1 MNNQPQHTIQAPGLT
16 LSDVYFVLF
25 RHKWKIIVFSLAGF
39 ALAATLYLFQS
50 RTYQSEA
57 ELYIRYVLDTHAP
70 KSGMGDDRTTSPDER
85 GDNIMNSEV
94 AILSSLDL
102 AQTVA
107 SNIGPEK
114 ILAKVGGGKDPVR
127 AAGVLRGNLLVQAG
141 KQSSIITVILKH
153 PDPDI
158 LQPVLQNLID
168 EYLNKH
174 REIHQ
179 AAGMS
184 YEALDAETGQLR
196 TRLSQTDEELKKKT
210 GQVGAITPQTTKI
223 EYANKIARIQDEL
236 LDAQVKLAQQQASL
250 ASLTNHSSHASENP
264 ATTNSQKS
272 AAVADI
278 PPTKSD
284 DYKNTCDQIDQLWKK
299 KTELLNQSYREESKP
314 VKEVVDEISDAESHK
329 QKLEAEYPGLAASPV
344 VTSSHSEQ
352 PGASALNLSGA
363 IATVEG
369 LEATTNLLASKLAQ
383 IQAGAAQFAE
393 AEPAIMELQRTKQ
406 IDETNYLY
414 FKTTLEQSRINEVL
428 GDGKV
433 SNISI
438 IQKPSPP
445 GLAQSK
451 LMRLVGMVGI
461 AGIALGLGLA
471 FLIEFYLDRSL
482 KRPVEIETKLKLPL
496 FVSIPCLDSKS
507 RNWLGNILERRLLK
521 NGNGAT
527 SDGHGEN
534 GHSATPAQ
542 LEVAPWAEGHSL
554 HSFYEALRDRL
565 VTYFELKN
573 LTHKPKLVAITS
585 SGKGSGV
592 TTTAMGLAASLS
604 QTGEG
609 NVLLVDMNIGQ
620 EAAQQFHRGKPVCGL
635 DEILEDGNRTNA
647 LVQDNLYV
655 VADSSTN
662 GDKLSRIFPKRFGN
676 MLPKL
681 RASDYDYIIFDMPPV
696 SQISITPRLSRFMD
710 MILFVVEAEKT
721 DSEVARRATALLV
734 EASGSVGIVLNKT
747 RTYIPRALQQDF

>member
-1 MNNQPQHTIQAPGLT
+1 MT
-16 LSDVYFVLF
+16 LSDIYFVLF
-25 RHKWKIIVFSLAGF
+25 RHKWKITVFTLAG
-39 ALAATLYLFQS
+39 LAAATTLYFFRP

-57 ELYIRYVLDTHAP
+57 DLYIRYVLDTHAP

-85 GDNIMNSEV
+85 GENIMNSEV

-107 SNIGPEK
+107 SNIGPDK
-114 ILAKVGGGKDPVR
+114 ILAKVGGGKDPLR
-127 AAGVLRGNLLVQAG
+127 AAEMLKANLSVQAG

-153 PDPDI
+153 PDPEI
-158 LQPVLQNLID
+158 LQPVLQNFID

-196 TRLSQTDEELKKKT
+196 TRLTQTDDELKKKT
-210 GQVGAITPQTTKI
+210 GEVGAVSIQTTKSQ
-223 EYANKIARIQDEL
+223 YADEIAKIQQEL
-236 LDAQVKLAQQQASL
+236 LDAQVELAERLASL
-250 ASLTNHSSHASENP
+250 ATLTNKQTHGSADT
-264 ATTNSQKS
+264 AATNSHT
-272 AAVADI
+272 AAALADI
-278 PPTKSD
+278 PPSKSD
-284 DYKNTCDQIDQLWKK
+284 DYKNTRAQIDQLWKK
-299 KTELLNQSYREESKP
+299 KTELLNQSFREESKP

-329 QKLEAEYPGLAASPV
+329 QKLETEYPGLA
-344 VTSSHSEQ
+344 TSDAAKSGSSEQ
-352 PGASALNLSGA
+352 AGASVLNSFDA
-363 IATVEG
+363 SARIAS
-369 LEATTNLLASKLAQ
+369 LQAKTNVLASELAQ
-383 IQAGAAQFAE
+383 IQTREAQFAE
-393 AEPAIMELQRTKQ
+393 AEPAIMELLRTKQ
-406 IDETNYLY
+406 IDETNYVY

-451 LMRLVGMVGI
+451 FMRFVGMIGI
-461 AGIALGLGLA
+461 GGMVAGLGLA
-471 FLIEFYLDRSL
+471 FLIELYLDRSL

-507 RNWLGNILERRLLK
+507 RNWLGNIIERRLLK
-521 NGNGAT
+521 NGNGTT
-527 SDGHGEN
+527 SNGHGEN
-534 GHSATPAQ
+534 GHLATPAR
-542 LEVAPWAEGHSL
+542 LEVAPWAEGHGL
-554 HSFYEALRDRL
+554 HSFYETLRDRL
-565 VTYFELKN
+565 VAYFELKN
-573 LTHKPKLVAITS
+573 LTHKPKLVAFTS

-592 TTTAMGLAASLS
+592 TTIAMGLAASLS

-647 LVQDNLYV
+647 LVQENLYV
-655 VADSSTN
+655 VADNSTN
-662 GDKLSRIFPKRFGN
+662 GDKLSRIFPKRFGS

-681 RASDYDYIIFDMPPV
+681 KASDYDYIIFDMPPV
-696 SQISITPRLSRFMD
+696 SQISITPRLARFMD

-721 DSEVARRATALLV
+721 DSEVARRATALLA
-734 EASGSVGIVLNKT
+734 ESSRSVGVVLNKT
-747 RTYIPRALQQDF
+747 QSYIPRALQQDF